1 MKYESGFERQETKGD
16 VEDDREVIRRSFETY
31 TSTESE
37 THVLLGQSDKVHLGQ
52 L

>member
-1 MKYESGFERQETKGD
+1 MKYESGFGRQETKGE
-16 VEDDREVIRRSFETY
+16 VGDDREVIRKSSELY

-37 THVLLGQSDKVHLGQ
+37 THVLLGQSDQVHLGQ